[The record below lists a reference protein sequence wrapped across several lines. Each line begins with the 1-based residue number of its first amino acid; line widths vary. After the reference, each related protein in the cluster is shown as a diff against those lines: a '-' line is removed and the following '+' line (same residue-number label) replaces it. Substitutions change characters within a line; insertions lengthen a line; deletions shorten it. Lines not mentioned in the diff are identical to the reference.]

1 MANLAP
7 KTRTAAASRTTDFTE
22 RMEFSSVKS
31 AQSVV
36 SSVPGAR
43 SVLGMQDV
51 APYLGELLEDAMALK
66 AQGRKGPLPQSL
78 AGKAILMIYEKN
90 STRTRVSFEVGVQRL
105 GGIAINLDSQTS
117 QLSRGESMEDTAQVL
132 SRYGHA
138 LVYRANRHD
147 SLEALARYA
156 TVPVVNA
163 LTDKEHPCQ
172 ILADWMTLVEHFNA
186 QAASEGPKDRA
197 LRAEHYGGVAA
208 LKGKVFCYVG
218 DGNNMLH
225 SYLLGAAMAGMHV
238 QAACPKGYGPDPEI
252 LEQAKAIAARSGTR
266 IVVFRRPEEA
276 LDGADVV
283 ATDTW
288 VSMGDEAEMVQR
300 QKAFAGYTLTEELLA
315 AHAAPGAVFLHCL
328 PGHWG
333 EEATYELA
341 HGPRSLI
348 YDEAENRMWA
358 QMALLVRLVGDRQA

>member
-1 MANLAP
+1 MANAGT
-7 KTRTAAASRTTDFTE
+7 KTRTTTTSRTTDSTQRTE
-22 RMEFSSVKS
+22 TSSVKS
-31 AQSVV
+31 AQSAV
-36 SSVPGAR
+36 SSAIPGAR
-43 SVLGMQDV
+43 SVLGMEDV
-51 APYLGELLEDAMALK
+51 APYLRDLLEDAIALK
-66 AQGRKGPLPQSL
+66 AQGRRGPLPQSL
-78 AGKAILMIYEKN
+78 AGKAILMVYEKN

-105 GGIAINLDSQTS
+105 GGIAINLDAQTS

-172 ILADWMTLVEHFNA
+172 ILADWQTL
-186 QAASEGPKDRA
+186 
-197 LRAEHYGGVAA
+197 AEHYGGVAA
-208 LKGKVFCYVG
+208 LRGKVFCYVG

-225 SYLLGAAMAGMHV
+225 SYLLGAAMVGMHV
-238 QAACPKGYGPDPEI
+238 QAACPKGYDPDPDI
-252 LEQAKAIAARSGTR
+252 LERATAIAAANGTR
-266 IVVFRRPEEA
+266 ISLFRKPEQA
-276 LDGADVV
+276 LHGADVV

-288 VSMGDEAEMVQR
+288 VSMGDEAEVVQR

-315 AHAAPGAVFLHCL
+315 AHAAPDAVFLHCL

-348 YDEAENRMWA
+348 FDEAENRMWA
-358 QMALLVRLVGDRQA
+358 QMALLVRLLNPEGEAW

>member
-1 MANLAP
+1 MAHTVT
-7 KTRTAAASRTTDFTE
+7 KTRATTAPAPAEASAA
-22 RMEFSSVKS
+22 
-31 AQSVV
+31 
-36 SSVPGAR
+36 VPGAR

-51 APYLGELLEDAMALK
+51 AAYLPQLLEEAMALK
-66 AQGRKGPLPQSL
+66 AMGRKGPLPQSL

-117 QLSRGESMEDTAQVL
+117 QLARGESMEDTAQVL

-172 ILADWMTLVEHFNA
+172 ILADWQTL
-186 QAASEGPKDRA
+186 
-197 LRAEHYGGVAA
+197 AEHYGGVAA

-225 SYLLGAAMAGMHV
+225 SYLLGAALVGMHV
-238 QAACPKGYGPDPEI
+238 QAACPKGYEPDPEV
-252 LEQAKAIAARSGTR
+252 LEQAKAIAAQNGTR
-266 IVVFRRPEEA
+266 VAIFRTPEQA
-276 LDGADVV
+276 LAGADVV

-288 VSMGDEAEMVQR
+288 VSMGDEAESVQR

-315 AHAAPGAVFLHCL
+315 THAAPGAVFLHCL

-348 YDEAENRMWA
+348 FEEAENRMWA
-358 QMALLVRLVGDRQA
+358 QMALLVRLVNPDAAAAGKHW

>member
-1 MANLAP
+1 MATPHA
-7 KTRTAAASRTTDFTE
+7 KTRTTTAHRPTESAERTETASASPLQPRGSTL
-22 RMEFSSVKS
+22 
-31 AQSVV
+31 
-36 SSVPGAR
+36 PGAR
-43 SVLGMQDV
+43 SVLGMEDV
-51 APYLGELLEDAMALK
+51 APYLGDLLREALALK
-66 AQGRKGPLPQSL
+66 AQGRSGPLPQSL
-78 AGKAILMIYEKN
+78 AGKAILMVYEKN

-105 GGIAINLDSQTS
+105 GGIAVNLDAQTS
-117 QLSRGESMEDTAQVL
+117 QLARGETMEDTAQVL

-172 ILADWMTLVEHFNA
+172 ILADWLTLVERFGGL
-186 QAASEGPKDRA
+186 EA
-197 LRAEHYGGVAA
+197 LR
-208 LKGKVFCYVG
+208 GKVFSYVG

-225 SYLLGAAMAGMHV
+225 SYLLGAPLVGMHV
-238 QAACPKGYGPDPEI
+238 QAACPKGYEPDPEV
-252 LEQAKAIAARSGTR
+252 LERAKALAARAGTR
-266 IVVFRRPEEA
+266 IAIVRRPEQA
-276 LDGADVV
+276 LEGAHVV

-288 VSMGDEAEMVQR
+288 VSMGDEAESVQR
-300 QKAFAGYTLTEELLA
+300 NKAFAGYTLTEEMLA

-348 YDEAENRMWA
+348 FDEAENRMWA
-358 QMALLVRLVGDRQA
+358 QMALLVRLLKPAEPTAW

>member
-1 MANLAP
+1 M
-7 KTRTAAASRTTDFTE
+7 TRTPLQREITPQAHQGASRRVE
-22 RMEFSSVKS
+22 SH
-31 AQSVV
+31 APAP
-36 SSVPGAR
+36 PGSK
-43 SVLGMQDV
+43 SVLGMADV
-51 APYLGELLEDAMALK
+51 APFLGELLEDAMALK
-66 AQGRKGPLPQSL
+66 AQGKRGPLPQSL

-90 STRTRVSFEVGVQRL
+90 STRTRVSFEVGIQRL

-117 QLSRGESMEDTAQVL
+117 QLSRGESIEDTAQVL

-138 LVYRANRHD
+138 LVYRAKSHA

-163 LTDKEHPCQ
+163 LTDLEHPCQ
-172 ILADWMTLVEHFNA
+172 ILADWQTLMEHWG
-186 QAASEGPKDRA
+186 S
-197 LRAEHYGGVAA
+197 
-208 LKGKVFCYVG
+208 LKGKTFAYVG

-225 SYLLGAAMAGMHV
+225 SYLLGAPMMGMHIQV
-238 QAACPKGYGPDPEI
+238 ACPKGYDPDPQI
-252 LEQAKAIAARSGTR
+252 VLQAEALAAAARTR
-266 IVVFRRPEEA
+266 ITFSRDLPTA
-276 LDGADVV
+276 LKGADAV

-288 VSMGDEAEMVQR
+288 VSMGDEAETLQR
-300 QKAFAGYTLTEELLA
+300 ERAFKGYTLTEELVA
-315 AHAAPGAVFLHCL
+315 AHANPDAVFLHCL

-358 QMALLVRLVGDRQA
+358 QMALLVHLLKNDQAEW

>member
-1 MANLAP
+1 MATTVTKSRAQGVPAP
-7 KTRTAAASRTTDFTE
+7 KGPGALPPR
-22 RMEFSSVKS
+22 
-31 AQSVV
+31 
-36 SSVPGAR
+36 VPGAR
-43 SVLGMQDV
+43 SVLGMLDV
-51 APYLGELLEDAMALK
+51 QPYLADLLGDAMELK
-66 AQGRKGPLPQSL
+66 ALGRKGPLPQSL

-147 SLEALARYA
+147 SLEALSRYA

-172 ILADWMTLVEHFNA
+172 ILADWM
-186 QAASEGPKDRA
+186 A
-197 LRAEHYGGVAA
+197 LAEHYGGVAQ
-208 LKGKVFCYVG
+208 LKGKTFCYVG

-225 SYLLGAAMAGMHV
+225 SYLLGGPMLGMHV
-238 QAACPKGYGPDPEI
+238 RAACPKGYEPDADI
-252 LEQAKAIAARSGTR
+252 LGQARALAAAAGTTIHITR
-266 IVVFRRPEEA
+266 HPEEA
-276 LDGADVV
+276 LQGADIV

-315 AHAAPGAVFLHCL
+315 ANCNEGAVFLHCL

-348 YDEAENRMWA
+348 YEEAENRMWA
-358 QMALLVRLVGDRQA
+358 QMALLVRLVNPA